1 MGCPFSQSVS
11 QPVDER
17 LTRAA
22 IFLVVTINPGK
33 AAEVAVRAHCSIL
46 SSLIRG
52 VGFRISDGGLLDWPH
67 ESPDSWYHL
76 S

>member
-46 SSLIRG
+46 SSLIR
-52 VGFRISDGGLLDWPH
+52 VSVQ
-67 ESPDSWYHL
+67 
-76 S
+76 